1 MALNSTE
8 LKVEMLRSGVTQQEL
23 AKRCDVS
30 LSTVNEILKEKRKC
44 SLGMAEKIC
53 DALDISDGKRVVE
66 IFFANTSRNRD
77 SDMQEIM

>member
-1 MALNSTE
+1 MALNATE
-8 LKVEMLRSGVTQQEL
+8 LKVEMLRNGVTQQEL

-66 IFFANTSRNRD
+66 IFFASTSRNRD
-77 SDMQEIM
+77 NTQEIV

>member
-8 LKVEMLRSGVTQQEL
+8 LKVEMLRNGVTQQEL

-30 LSTVNEILKEKRKC
+30 LSTMNEILKEKRKC

-66 IFFANTSRNRD
+66 IFFANASRNRD
-77 SDMQEIM
+77 NNTREIM

>member
-8 LKVEMLRSGVTQQEL
+8 LKVEMLRNDVTQQEL

-30 LSTVNEILKEKRKC
+30 LSTINEILKEKRKC

-53 DALDISDGKRVVE
+53 EALGISDGKRVVE
-66 IFFANTSRNRD
+66 IFFANASLNRD
-77 SDMQEIM
+77 SSTQEML